1 MRKKFWPIY
10 VVTLCTWSLL
20 SYASLFEWLFQKTL
34 LARVIDGR
42 PYISDFVNV
51 YNAGKLARRAMTEP
65 ISIYDPVLQDASARE
80 LIAPVAPERP
90 FNLQYPPYFFVL
102 NLPLCIFN
110 ISGAWVAWFV
120 FYAATTWLVLRYL
133 TAGMQNRLERNVAIA
148 LVFASYPAWL
158 SFELGQTSLPEF
170 LFFAAFLWSLQ
181 HARHWLSG
189 VMAAFIT
196 VKLQY
201 APFIGIAGLI
211 AGRIKF
217 VAGGALMM
225 LALLGVSALMLGPA
239 NVIGYPQSLLHGET
253 GTDVSGVAANEMQTV
268 RGSLCLLLGSDS
280 QVVHLMALAAMIA
293 ACILIA
299 FVWWRARRNVHQDF
313 DLFRAVCSLT
323 VLAALTTSLHTHVQD
338 YLIVAIPCLWL
349 WQLPEV
355 RDNEKSWLRKL
366 IVWFPGFSWICL
378 IAKPVFMLIRIQP
391 MFLWALAMLFLT
403 VRVVM
408 ARLHTESRLAQ
419 S

>member
-1 MRKKFWPIY
+1 MRKKFWPVY

-20 SYASLFEWLFQKTL
+20 SYASLFEWLFNKTL

-42 PYISDFVNV
+42 PYVSDFVNV
-51 YNAGKLARRAMTEP
+51 YNSGKLARRAMTEP
-65 ISIYDPVLQDASARE
+65 VRIYDPVLQDESARE
-80 LIAPVAPERP
+80 LIAPVVPEKP

-120 FYAATTWLVLRYL
+120 FYAAATWLALRYL
-133 TAGMQNRLERNVAIA
+133 TVNMQNRLERNVAIA

-170 LFFAAFLWSLQ
+170 VFFAAFFWFLQ
-181 HARHWLSG
+181 YARHWLSG

-217 VAGGALMM
+217 LTGGALTM
-225 LALLGVSALMLGPA
+225 LALLGVSALLLGPA
-239 NVIGYPQSLLHGET
+239 NVIGYPQSLVHGET
-253 GTDVSGVAANEMQTV
+253 GRDVSGVAANEMQTV
-268 RGSLCLLLGSDS
+268 RGSLALLLGSDS
-280 QVVHLMALAAMIA
+280 QIVHLIAFAAMIA
-293 ACILIA
+293 ACTLIA
-299 FVWWRARRNVHQDF
+299 VVWWRARRNVNEDL

-323 VLAALTTSLHTHVQD
+323 VLAALTTSLHTHAQD
-338 YLIVAIPCLWL
+338 YLMMAIPCLWL

-355 RDNEKSWLRKL
+355 RDNEQFWLRKL
-366 IVWFPGFSWICL
+366 IIWFPGFSWICL
-378 IAKPVFMLIRIQP
+378 LAKPVFMLVRIHP
-391 MFLWALAMLFLT
+391 MFLWTLTMLFLT

-408 ARLHTESRLAQ
+408 ARLRTKSHSEQ